1 MSAGPS
7 REWLAAHRMERLQS
21 LERENEY
28 LRAEHLRLEAL
39 LALALQI
46 AVSGTRVSPSMLLHV
61 LCALLETNPAR
72 PAFVEHRKRR
82 ELDAI
87 EDPVLRVLRETS

>member
-1 MSAGPS
+1 MTEGPT
-7 REWLAAHRMERLQS
+7 REWLAAHRMERLQT

-28 LRAEHLRLEAL
+28 LRAERLRLEGL

-46 AVSGTRVSPSMLLHV
+46 AVSGTRVSPSMLLNV

-72 PAFVEHRKRR
+72 PAFVEKRR
-82 ELDAI
+82 RAEFAQID
-87 EDPVLRVLRETS
+87 DPVLRVLRETA